1 MFKTGIL
8 VNVPIHKEYKEANMA
23 AKNPSERKIKASKAQ
38 SQADRTGVGIER
50 ARDMQSQADLADV
63 KKHNQ

>member
-1 MFKTGIL
+1 
-8 VNVPIHKEYKEANMA
+8 MA

-50 ARDMQSQADLADV
+50 ARDMQSEADLLDA